1 MDNDDFVIIHHLI
14 HTTFHMQPKWVLST
28 LMLAGLGF
36 SLPAQAVPDDELL
49 ALINAYRAAP
59 QKCRDA
65 APEPLPP
72 LVAEPA
78 LARLRLGPGNQL
90 MEALRAAGYQ
100 AARAEVLTLSGP
112 SNPRDA
118 IDFAVKSD
126 CRLLLSKRYSAAG
139 VSRQGN
145 QWQIVLAQPLLGA
158 DLGDWRKAGKEVL
171 SLVNAARARERSC
184 GAKKFK
190 PAPALRWNAT
200 LAATALKHSQDMAQ
214 YDYFGHEGRDGSTA
228 GPRAT
233 REGYAW
239 RTVGENVAAGQG
251 SAKQVVEGWLSSPGH
266 CMNIMNGEFK
276 EMGAAYAVNPKS
288 KATIYWTQVFGT
300 PR

>member
-1 MDNDDFVIIHHLI
+1 MKLDRATCAFAL
-14 HTTFHMQPKWVLST
+14 TSL
-28 LMLAGLGF
+28 LF
-36 SLPAQAVPDDELL
+36 SASAQAAPDDELL
-49 ALINAYRAAP
+49 AMINAYRASP
-59 QKCRDA
+59 QKCKDT

-72 LVAEPA
+72 LVAEPS
-78 LARLRLGPGNQL
+78 LARLKVERGDKL
-90 MEALRAAGYQ
+90 MEALRTSGYQ

-112 SNPRDA
+112 SNARDA
-118 IDFAVKSD
+118 MNFAVKSD

-145 QWQIVLAQPLLGA
+145 QWQIVLAQPLLSA
-158 DLGDWRKAGKEVL
+158 DLGDWQKAGREVL

-200 LAATALKHSQDMAQ
+200 LAATALKHSRDMAK

-239 RTVGENVAAGQG
+239 RMVGENVAAGQG

-266 CMNIMNGEFK
+266 CVNIMNGEFK
-276 EMGAAYAVNPKS
+276 EMGAAYAINAQS

>member
-1 MDNDDFVIIHHLI
+1 MKPNRALN
-14 HTTFHMQPKWVLST
+14 VLALT
-28 LMLAGLGF
+28 GLLF
-36 SLPAQAVPDDELL
+36 SSLAQAAQDDELL
-49 ALINAYRAAP
+49 ALINAYRASP
-59 QKCRDA
+59 QKCKDA

-72 LVAEPA
+72 LVAEPS
-78 LARLRLGPGNQL
+78 LARLDVEPGDKL
-90 MEALRAAGYQ
+90 MEALRASGYQ

-112 SNPRDA
+112 SNARDA
-118 IDFAVKSD
+118 MNFAVKSD

-139 VSRQGN
+139 VSRRGN
-145 QWQIVLAQPLLGA
+145 QWQIVLAQPLLSA
-158 DLGDWRKAGKEVL
+158 DLGDWRKAGREVL
-171 SLVNAARARERSC
+171 ALVNAARARERSC

-200 LAATALKHSQDMAQ
+200 LAATALKHSQDMAR

-239 RTVGENVAAGQG
+239 RMVGENVAAGQG
-251 SAKQVVEGWLSSPGH
+251 SAKQVVEGWLASPGH
-266 CMNIMNGEFK
+266 CVNIMNGDFK
-276 EMGAAYAVNPKS
+276 EMGAAYAINAQS
-288 KATIYWTQVFGT
+288 RATIYWTQVFGT